1 MIGFG
6 RAVPGLQDRVRHR
19 VAAGVARAA
28 AGVATAAAGAVT
40 AATRQRLAA
49 ATAVATAAAIAA
61 ATAPLVACDE
71 DAFTRWSSE
80 LRERCGAANEVDTS
94 AANEHLA
101 ERAAQHGDLQ
111 FIWQTLRQGE
121 RRIKRV
127 AMFRWLEGDPMPAPD
142 GEAPVAGCTR
152 LSVLVEVGNELN
164 GHPGVVHGGFTAA
177 LLDDLLGWTAS
188 SEKRARGLDGASL
201 TANLNVNYKRPLYSD
216 GAFLVELRADRIE
229 KRKKVFLSATV
240 KDSKGRVCVEATSLY
255 IIKKLPPQS

>member
-1 MIGFG
+1 M
-6 RAVPGLQDRVRHR
+6 
-19 VAAGVARAA
+19 
-28 AGVATAAAGAVT
+28 
-40 AATRQRLAA
+40 
-49 ATAVATAAAIAA
+49 
-61 ATAPLVACDE
+61 VACE
-71 DAFTRWSSE
+71 DDDTFTRWSSE
-80 LRERCGAANEVDTS
+80 LREQCGAASEIDTS

-101 ERAAQHGDLQ
+101 KRAAQHGDLQ

-127 AMFRWLEGDPMPAPD
+127 AMFRWLEGDPMSAPK

-177 LLDDLLGWTAS
+177 LLDDLLGWTAA
-188 SEKRARGLDGASL
+188 SERRARELEGAVL

-229 KRKKVFLSATV
+229 KSKKVFLSATV